1 MKLAPGMLLAG
12 FLVFLFASVFV
23 GLILLLIGG
32 VVFVVEKV
40 KESE

>member
-1 MKLAPGMLLAG
+1 VRPSAAIAWTGLGV
-12 FLVFLFASVFV
+12 FVFLNMAI
-23 GLILLLIGG
+23 GLVVMLVAG